1 MWEGGAN
8 KAASRAFVLETERAV
23 RPFLRGAEV
32 GRLSEPPVAGV
43 EVGRLRAATWP
54 LRERPHRAVP
64 PRVLQAVRRIPPIGL
79 VPEVTWLA

>member
-8 KAASRAFVLETERAV
+8 KAASRAFVLGTERAV

-32 GRLSEPPVAGV
+32 GRLSEPPVAAQ
-43 EVGRLRAATWP
+43 RAAP
-54 LRERPHRAVP
+54 PRLAARRAVP